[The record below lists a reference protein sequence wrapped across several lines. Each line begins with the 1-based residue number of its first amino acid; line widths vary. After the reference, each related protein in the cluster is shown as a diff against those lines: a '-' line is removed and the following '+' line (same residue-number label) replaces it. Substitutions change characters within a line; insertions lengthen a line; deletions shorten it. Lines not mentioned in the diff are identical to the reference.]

1 MAVGKHCLILLRLGG
16 FTVAGF
22 FAFMAAAMAQPMDD
36 AVVKGSGY
44 SEKEAYAYSQGVIG
58 KSVGDYDF
66 KDSRGQPVKLSD
78 FRGKVLI
85 ISLIYSSCAHVC
97 PLITNQINDTRVVAN
112 KAFGEDQYSI
122 VSIGFDTVNDT
133 PERMRLYAGQNG
145 VDGIKNWKFLSADA
159 ATIKSLTKDLGF
171 IYYPAS
177 GGFEHLTQ
185 TSVLTVEGKV
195 YRHVYGE
202 TFDLPLLIDPIKQ
215 LIFGTED
222 PYASVDDFVK
232 KIRLFCTVYDPL
244 NNTYKFDITIFVRIA
259 AGLTV
264 IIPMIFFVIRQSIL
278 IRRRRI
284 AAEKEAAVMGPKL
297 SPS

>member
-1 MAVGKHCLILLRLGG
+1 MAVGDFSLTLLRRLGLSC
-16 FTVAGF
+16 FMAAGF
-22 FAFMAAAMAQPMDD
+22 FAFMAPAMAQ
-36 AVVKGSGY
+36 SGY

-58 KSVGDYDF
+58 KPVGDYAF
-66 KDSRGQPVKLSD
+66 TDSHGKPVKLSD

-85 ISLIYSSCAHVC
+85 ISLIYSNCTYVC
-97 PLITNQINDTRVVAN
+97 PLITNQINDARVVAN
-112 KAFGEDQYSI
+112 KAFGEDQYFI
-122 VSIGFDTVNDT
+122 VSIGFDTANDT
-133 PERMRLYAGQNG
+133 PEKMRLYANQNG

-159 ATIKSLTKDLGF
+159 AVIKSLTKDLGF
-171 IYYPAS
+171 IYYPVP

-195 YRHVYGE
+195 YRQVYGE

-244 NNTYKFDITIFVRIA
+244 NNTYRFDYTIFIRIA
-259 AGLTV
+259 GGLSV
-264 IIPMIFFVIRQSIL
+264 ILPTLFFVIKHSIL
-278 IRRRRI
+278 IRRRRLV
-284 AAEKEAAVMGPKL
+284 AEKNAAAAVVKL